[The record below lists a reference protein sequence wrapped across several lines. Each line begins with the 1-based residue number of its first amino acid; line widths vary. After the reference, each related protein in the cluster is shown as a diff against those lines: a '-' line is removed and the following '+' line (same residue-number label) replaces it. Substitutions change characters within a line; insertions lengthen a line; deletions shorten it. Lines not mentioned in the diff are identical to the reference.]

1 MGSGIPRGCPDGRC
15 LSAFLHCPSSWTRTS
30 PHPVPQLAGDAFDVA
45 QHGPVVQLC
54 TCPDFHHGQGSREI
68 LDALFCNP
76 SMGAMHLF
84 SKRVGSWRPPRPKYG
99 TSPNLQY
106 PQRLPLTLDRRG
118 SPAVCLDSSNRLFIC
133 RATSPPPP
141 PANRIRPTTVLIW
154 ILYFASGMVNQEGR
168 PTQHPVLLSPFA
180 KPYLFHVLFF
190 FLLSFPSLPLPLPLP
205 PPPSAHRAFLPS
217 PVSLSAASGLFL
229 LFSSFPT
236 KASARVGILG
246 LL

>member
-1 MGSGIPRGCPDGRC
+1 MAAVCLLFSIVPPPGLAHRLILFLSWPGTHSTLHSMAPSSSFALVLIFIMVKGRGEYWTHCSAIHPWVPCISFPRG
-15 LSAFLHCPSSWTRTS
+15 
-30 PHPVPQLAGDAFDVA
+30 LALG
-45 QHGPVVQLC
+45 GPLGPNTV
-54 TCPDFHHGQGSREI
+54 
-68 LDALFCNP
+68 
-76 SMGAMHLF
+76 
-84 SKRVGSWRPPRPKYG
+84 RP
-99 TSPNLQY
+99 PNLQY

-190 FLLSFPSLPLPLPLP
+190 FFFLLSLPSLPLPLPLP

-236 KASARVGILG
+236 KASARVGILS